1 MSLYQPQFLACLPKD
16 IEPRLEAER
25 VDRAHRIIL
34 SKLSVDAGVVT
45 SGSWFKKTF
54 IQSGNYAGWI
64 YDCVHGRNSMTAS
77 PHFIGFVV
85 FNRTVGK
92 ATAEILASAVA
103 AGRAVILID
112 DEELQTITGVQ
123 RNDNESWALGWT
135 VHTKETAQ

>member
-1 MSLYQPQFLACLPKD
+1 VSLYQPQFLACLPKD

-77 PHFIGFVV
+77 PH
-85 FNRTVGK
+85 
-92 ATAEILASAVA
+92 VA